1 MALNSNIHWGYI
13 LRINVDQP
21 IDQEGWKH
29 LLLEARHGFN
39 FDGEIFGLGFRMVE
53 AGRFVTE
60 PIKWSYTGSLSL
72 ILIPLSLKD
81 LDGCLP
87 LPLAPHKTRHY
98 TSAEDAA
105 AI

>member
-1 MALNSNIHWGYI
+1 MTVAPSLPYPHAPTTTNGVESPLNLTTSH
-13 LRINVDQP
+13 
-21 IDQEGWKH
+21 IDR
-29 LLLEARHGFN
+29 L
-39 FDGEIFGLGFRMVE
+39 VE